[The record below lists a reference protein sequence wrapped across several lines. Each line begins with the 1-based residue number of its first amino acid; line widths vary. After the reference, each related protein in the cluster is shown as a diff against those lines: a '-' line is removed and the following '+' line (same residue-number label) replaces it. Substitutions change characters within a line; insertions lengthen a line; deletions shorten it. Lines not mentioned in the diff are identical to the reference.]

1 MIWTLADSAPILFL
15 WAFWVFWR
23 RKLVHVGHALRY
35 WCTKA
40 AGNQPDERVLRYLRS
55 VYGFRAPH
63 WVRFMFLWLG
73 LGGLLAAFAGQ
84 FAELWFLLHA
94 KTFIPPTWILE
105 TAYVGLG
112 APILVL
118 SITLWRTP
126 LKVRRISAAKEVFG
140 STEAA
145 LSFHVV
151 AICDSVSRWALPTQS
166 GPMLSADSLLLAGT
180 AGVAFSLAVMP
191 SIASFQG
198 FLAAMLVLLSFAYM
212 PFIFVGLMMGF
223 STWHRTEGDTLPYL
237 LCVFSKS
244 LP

>member
-1 MIWTLADSAPILFL
+1 M
-15 WAFWVFWR
+15 
-23 RKLVHVGHALRY
+23 HVGHALRY

-40 AGNQPDERVLRYLRS
+40 AGNQPDDRVLRYLQS
-55 VYGFRAPH
+55 VYSFRAPH
-63 WVRFMFLWLG
+63 WLRLMFLWLG
-73 LGGLLAAFAGQ
+73 LGGLLAAFA
-84 FAELWFLLHA
+84 ELWFLLHA
-94 KTFIPPTWILE
+94 KTFTPPNWIQE
-105 TAYVGLG
+105 TAYVGLS

-140 STEAA
+140 SAEAA
-145 LSFHVV
+145 LTFHVV
-151 AICDSVSRWALPTQS
+151 ASCDSVSRWALPTQS

-180 AGVAFSLAVMP
+180 AGVAFALAIMP
-191 SIASFQG
+191 SVASFHG
-198 FLAAMLVLLSFAYM
+198 FLAAMLILLSFAFM
-212 PFIFVGLMMGF
+212 PFIFVGLMMAF